1 MHRFLRGG
9 LAVLGA
15 TVLSGCY
22 TYVPVE
28 NPAPMTP
35 VRITVPISNA
45 VQNPNRAP
53 ETYTME
59 GIVVSSGDS
68 LVLSTE
74 SRTEMGAFREVVRID
89 TVRVATRSLTGL
101 DEKVFSTQRSIGL
114 GVLVAGGTAAL
125 VSGIL
130 SITTGSDGDGPGGP
144 DTSNQIRVDPIFRTL
159 LQTLFR

>member
-1 MHRFLRGG
+1 MHRFFRGG

-35 VRITVPISNA
+35 VRITVPITNA

-59 GIVVSSGDS
+59 GIVVSAGDS
-68 LVLSTE
+68 LIMSTE
-74 SRTEMGAFREVVRID
+74 SRTEMGAFREVVRVD

-130 SITTGSDGDGPGGP
+130 SITTGSDGGEPGGP
-144 DTSNQIRVDPIFRTL
+144 STENQIRIDPIFRSL
-159 LQTLFR
+159 LQALFR